1 MIADKLQNYK
11 YHIGGVLLAIIGF
24 IVYSVYKNRGS
35 SEESLPDIQ
44 TLTELSDKTRKMSE
58 ALAVSQTVP
67 NGDIL
72 EFRNLLKVF
81 THEMKKSTKSLIQFN
96 TDQSSTHNYLNM
108 RNNLFSKDIV
118 TTKLLV
124 DSMSLDHSKN
134 FNPSNFTV
142 VFGTVAGGEQQ
153 ATGNSIII
161 PNTYKNVI
169 GFRLLKGT
177 IPITPYHIHAGD
189 NDHHTL
195 HVQEYGEP
203 SSTPKSLPA
212 GVFTGTKLAQQ
223 TAEKLGASKW
233 AVAFEN
239 QSHLFTFTYKGSN
252 SGSIKW
258 SESPVLARVFG
269 FYTEDKVY
277 TKNVP
282 VPSEYVGDFSTTFV
296 DLVIDEIPQI
306 ACKDNTKGKSIIDRI
321 PLEQNSKDTSRSTY
335 HTNPS
340 EYYTQN
346 FFYPMK
352 LSRLT
357 IKLFLDHDTDIIYD
371 TQKGETAFE
380 FELTILKNTKLM
392 ETTPH
397 GDSTNLVYSG
407 KST

>member
-35 SEESLPDIQ
+35 SEESLVDIQ
-44 TLTELSDKTRKMSE
+44 KLTELSDKTRKMSE
-58 ALAVSQTVP
+58 ALAVSQTAP
-67 NGDIL
+67 TGDIL
-72 EFRNLLKVF
+72 EFRKLLKVF

-96 TDQSSTHNYLNM
+96 TDRSSTHNYLNM

-142 VFGTVAGGEQQ
+142 VFGGEQQ
-153 ATGNSIII
+153 ATGNSIVI

-177 IPITPYHIHAGD
+177 IPITPYHIHSGD

-195 HVQEYGEP
+195 HVQEHGA
-203 SSTPKSLPA
+203 SSTSVSLPA

-233 AVAFEN
+233 AVGFEN

-252 SGSIKW
+252 SGSIHW
-258 SESPVLARVFG
+258 SKSPVLARVFG
-269 FYTEDKVY
+269 FYTEDRVY
-277 TKNVP
+277 QKDANVH
-282 VPSEYVGDFSTTFV
+282 SEYVGDFNTTFV

-306 ACKDNTKGKSIIDRI
+306 ACKDNAKGKAIIDRI

-335 HTNPS
+335 HVNPS

-346 FFYPMK
+346 FFYPIK
-352 LSRLT
+352 LSSLS